1 MNTPNEWYMQRCITL
16 AEKGAGSVAPNPMV
30 GAVLVY
36 QDQIIGEGWHEQFGS
51 AHAEVQCIKNAEGN
65 GYGHL
70 LPRSVMYVSLEPC
83 THHGKTPPCSD
94 LIIRKKIPRVIIGC
108 RDPFVHVNGKGIEKL
123 RNAGVEV
130 EEGVLEQACRALNK
144 RFFTFHQLHRPY
156 IILKWA
162 QTSDGFI
169 ASNSTERLLISN
181 ELSNKRVHL
190 WRSEEAAILV
200 GSKTALKDNPI
211 LTNRLGNGAQPI
223 RLLLDRYLQ
232 LPPQLY
238 LLSDTMKTII
248 FNTIRQETVGTKTF
262 VQLKDQTSILQE
274 MLDVLYQMNI
284 QSVLVEGGATLINQ
298 FIAHNLWDEARV
310 ITNRELEI
318 KNGLSAPLLK
328 LATRQ
333 KTETVLTDRI
343 DYFTNP
349 LLASI

>member
-51 AHAEVQCIKNAEGN
+51 AHAEVQCIQNAEDN

-83 THHGKTPPCSD
+83 AHHGKTPPCSD

-181 ELSNKRVHL
+181 ELTNKRVHL

-211 LTNRLGNGAQPI
+211 LTNRLGNGTQPI

-274 MLDVLYQMNI
+274 MMDVLYQMNI